1 MLRGQIHLPRPEF
14 MAWVWIPELLEVRR
28 QVLGRMASTELGPC
42 ENGAVLKAVVQKPKQ
57 MGRHGRQRVRGILG
71 VSRIDKVIYTAIT
84 PLAGCG
90 EEAKQQG
97 VVALPSQALGL
108 LVSFLFPFFFF

>member
-1 MLRGQIHLPRPEF
+1 
-14 MAWVWIPELLEVRR
+14 
-28 QVLGRMASTELGPC
+28 MASTELGPC

-57 MGRHGRQRVRGILG
+57 TGWHGRQRVKGILG
-71 VSRIDKVIYTAIT
+71 VSRTDKVIYTAIS

-108 LVSFLFPFFFF
+108 LVSFFFLFFFNICKYK